1 MLYYNLYNVFMR
13 SVKYMENKKYC
24 LKPGYVLR
32 EIAGEH
38 LAIPVTAENST
49 DIVVLNPV
57 SALLWEALE
66 TEKTI
71 DELAEIVCSNFDIDR
86 NEAKTDISE
95 FIESLENAGVI

>member
-1 MLYYNLYNVFMR
+1 MD
-13 SVKYMENKKYC
+13 NKKYI

-57 SALLWEALE
+57 SVLLWTELE
-66 TEKTI
+66 TGKTL
-71 DELAEIVCSNFDIDR
+71 DELTDKICENFDINRD
-86 NEAKTDISE
+86 EAKADILE
-95 FIESLENAGVI
+95 FIQSLVEKGVVE

>member
-1 MLYYNLYNVFMR
+1 MD
-13 SVKYMENKKYC
+13 NKTYR

-38 LAIPVTAENST
+38 LAIPVTAENSS

-57 SALLWEALE
+57 SAILWNELE

-71 DELAEIVCSNFDIDR
+71 DELADKICSSFDISR
-86 NEAKTDISE
+86 EEATADIKE
-95 FIESLENAGVI
+95 FIESLISANVIE

>member
-1 MLYYNLYNVFMR
+1 MD
-13 SVKYMENKKYC
+13 NKKYC

-38 LAIPVTAENST
+38 IAIPVNAENTT

-57 SALLWEALE
+57 SALLWKELQ

-71 DELAEIVCSNFDIDR
+71 DELATVICSNFDIAKE
-86 NEAKTDISE
+86 EAAADIKE
-95 FIESLENAGVI
+95 FLESLENAGVL

>member
-1 MLYYNLYNVFMR
+1 
-13 SVKYMENKKYC
+13 MENKKYR

-71 DELAEIVCSNFDIDR
+71 EELAQIVCNNFDIDR
-86 NEAKTDISE
+86 DEAKTDITE
-95 FIESLENAGVI
+95 FIESLVEKGVVI

>member
-1 MLYYNLYNVFMR
+1 MD
-13 SVKYMENKKYC
+13 NKKYI

-57 SALLWEALE
+57 SAILWTELE
-66 TEKTI
+66 TGKTL
-71 DELAEIVCSNFDIDR
+71 DELTDKICENFDINRD
-86 NEAKTDISE
+86 EALTDIKDFVNSL
-95 FIESLENAGVI
+95 IEKNVVE

>member
-1 MLYYNLYNVFMR
+1 MD
-13 SVKYMENKKYC
+13 NKKYI

-57 SALLWEALE
+57 SVILWTELE
-66 TEKTI
+66 TGKTLK
-71 DELAEIVCSNFDIDR
+71 ELTDKICESFDITPD
-86 NEAKTDISE
+86 EAQADIVE
-95 FIESLENAGVI
+95 FVNYLVEKGVVE

>member
-1 MLYYNLYNVFMR
+1 MD
-13 SVKYMENKKYC
+13 NKKYC

-38 LAIPVTAENST
+38 LAIPVTAENSS

-57 SALLWEALE
+57 SAILWKELE

-71 DELAEIVCSNFDIDR
+71 DELAEIICNNFEISKEEATADIV
-86 NEAKTDISE
+86 E
-95 FIESLENAGVI
+95 FLESLIEKCVVE

>member
-1 MLYYNLYNVFMR
+1 MD
-13 SVKYMENKKYC
+13 NKKYI

-57 SALLWEALE
+57 SAILWTELE
-66 TEKTI
+66 TGKTL
-71 DELAEIVCSNFDIDR
+71 DELTDKICENFDINRD
-86 NEAKTDISE
+86 EAKADITE
-95 FIESLENAGVI
+95 FIDSLVEKNVVE

>member
-1 MLYYNLYNVFMR
+1 
-13 SVKYMENKKYC
+13 MENKKYC

-38 LAIPVTAENST
+38 LAIPVTAENSS

-57 SALLWEALE
+57 SAILWSELE

-71 DELAEIVCSNFDIDR
+71 DELADKICESFDINR
-86 NEAKTDISE
+86 EEATSDIKE
-95 FIESLENAGVI
+95 FVESLISANVVE

>member
-1 MLYYNLYNVFMR
+1 MD
-13 SVKYMENKKYC
+13 NKKYR

-38 LAIPVTAENST
+38 LAIPVTAENSS

-57 SALLWEALE
+57 SAILWSELE

-71 DELAEIVCSNFDIDR
+71 DELADKICESFDINR
-86 NEAKTDISE
+86 EEATSDIKE
-95 FIESLENAGVI
+95 FVESLISANVVE

>member
-1 MLYYNLYNVFMR
+1 MD
-13 SVKYMENKKYC
+13 NKKYR

-38 LAIPVTAENST
+38 IAIPVTAENST

-57 SALLWEALE
+57 SALLWESLG

-71 DELAEIVCSNFDIDR
+71 EELTDIICENFDIER
-86 NEAKTDISE
+86 NEAKADITE

>member
-1 MLYYNLYNVFMR
+1 
-13 SVKYMENKKYC
+13 MENKKYH

-57 SALLWEALE
+57 SALLWNELE
-66 TEKTI
+66 IPKTPE
-71 DELAEIVCSNFDIDR
+71 ELADIVCKNYEITKD
-86 NEAKTDISE
+86 EAITDIME
-95 FIESLENAGVI
+95 FLESLIEKGVVEA

>member
-1 MLYYNLYNVFMR
+1 MD
-13 SVKYMENKKYC
+13 NKKYII
-24 LKPGYVLR
+24 KPGYVLR

-38 LAIPVTAENST
+38 LAIPVSAENTS

-57 SALLWEALE
+57 SAILWEELQ

-71 DELAEIVCSNFDIDR
+71 DELTRVICSNFDIAKE
-86 NEAKTDISE
+86 EAAADIKE

>member
-1 MLYYNLYNVFMR
+1 
-13 SVKYMENKKYC
+13 MENKKYS

-57 SALLWEALE
+57 SALLWNELE
-66 TEKTI
+66 TPKTL
-71 DELAEIVCSNFDIDR
+71 DELADIICKNFEITKAEAMPDIM
-86 NEAKTDISE
+86 E
-95 FIESLENAGVI
+95 FLESLSEKNVLN

>member
-1 MLYYNLYNVFMR
+1 MD
-13 SVKYMENKKYC
+13 NKKYI

-57 SALLWEALE
+57 SAILWTELE
-66 TEKTI
+66 TGKTL
-71 DELAEIVCSNFDIDR
+71 DELTDKICENFDINRD
-86 NEAKTDISE
+86 EAKTDITE
-95 FIESLENAGVI
+95 FIDSLVEKNVVE

>member
-1 MLYYNLYNVFMR
+1 
-13 SVKYMENKKYC
+13 MENKKYC

-38 LAIPVTAENST
+38 LAIPVTAENSS

-57 SALLWEALE
+57 SAILWKELE

-71 DELAEIVCSNFDIDR
+71 EELAQIICNSFEISKDEATADI
-86 NEAKTDISE
+86 KE
-95 FIESLENAGVI
+95 FLESLAEKGVVE

>member
-1 MLYYNLYNVFMR
+1 MD
-13 SVKYMENKKYC
+13 NKKYY

-57 SALLWEALE
+57 SVILWTELE
-66 TEKTI
+66 TGKTI
-71 DELAEIVCSNFDIDR
+71 EELTDKICESFEINHD
-86 NEAKTDISE
+86 EAKTDITD
-95 FIESLENAGVI
+95 FVKSLVEKGVVE

>member
-1 MLYYNLYNVFMR
+1 MR
-13 SVKYMENKKYC
+13 SVKYMENKKYR

-71 DELAEIVCSNFDIDR
+71 EELAQIVCNNFDIDR
-86 NEAKTDISE
+86 DEAKTDITE
-95 FIESLENAGVI
+95 FIESLVEKGVVI